1 MNIQDEAIDQILF
14 ENNIS
19 NEWSD
24 SVKNELKS
32 VKLSESPG
40 RKNLVHK
47 PFITIDGADAKD
59 FDDAI
64 FCEYRGKQT
73 ILSVAIADVADLVKS
88 GTALDN
94 EARER
99 GTSIYF
105 PSKVVPMLPEEIS
118 NNLCS
123 LVPNEVR
130 NVLVCR
136 IVFSLEGEIEGY
148 EFFEASIRSCLRATY
163 KSIDDLIN
171 KKASL
176 PDEIA
181 KSIDALKNLTTVLL
195 GKRKKK
201 VSS

>member
-40 RKNLVHK
+40 RKNLINK

-99 GTSIYF
+99 GTSIY
-105 PSKVVPMLPEEIS
+105 L
-118 NNLCS
+118 S
-123 LVPNEVR
+123 L
-130 NVLVCR
+130 
-136 IVFSLEGEIEGY
+136 IHI
-148 EFFEASIRSCLRATY
+148 
-163 KSIDDLIN
+163 
-171 KKASL
+171 
-176 PDEIA
+176 
-181 KSIDALKNLTTVLL
+181 
-195 GKRKKK
+195 
-201 VSS
+201 